1 MIVLL
6 SIHRSPS
13 FILASEFIALKQ
25 DLKEWNAEVFG
36 NFNGQKNSFME
47 EMQILEPEEE
57 DGALFEEIF
66 LRKKKSRVDDL
77 ERVLLMEE
85 ISQRQ
90 KSKALW
96 L

>member
-1 MIVLL
+1 MVLL

-36 NFNGQKNSFME
+36 NFNGQKNSLME

-57 DGALFEEIF
+57 DGALSEEIF
-66 LRKKKSRVDDL
+66 LRKKNL
-77 ERVLLMEE
+77 EWMTLKECC
-85 ISQRQ
+85 
-90 KSKALW
+90 
-96 L
+96 